1 MRKITFAKD
10 HNAEF
15 YRTLQLRVRAYFKD
29 NNISKYGNFSMV
41 LKTII
46 ILSAFVLPF
55 LAITF
60 LISNVWLSLA
70 SWFFMSFAMAG
81 IGFSI
86 MHDANHGTYSKY
98 KSINRA
104 LGFFVN
110 YVGGSSK
117 NWRIQHNILHH
128 TFTNVHEMDDD
139 LNAGPT
145 LRLAPHAERKAYHKY
160 QQYYAWFLY
169 MLMTI
174 LWITTKDIKS
184 AIRYKKMDLTKTQN
198 KSFTVYL
205 SIIIGS
211 KLVYYFTF
219 LVLPLIFAPLA
230 WYFVVIGFVLMHF
243 ICGLI
248 FALVFQ
254 PAHVVPSSP
263 YNKPDDSGYVDA
275 DWAVN
280 QLFNTAN
287 FATKAKLLSWYVG
300 GLNFQVEH
308 HLFPNVCHVHY
319 KKLAAIVEQTAKEY
333 NLPYFNMT
341 TFKDAIVQHK
351 NMLRDL
357 GRYDNAPAIEF

>member
-1 MRKITFAKD
+1 MRAITFTKD

-15 YRTLQLRVRAYFKD
+15 YKTLQIRVRAYFKD
-29 NNISKYGNFSMV
+29 NNISKYGNFAMV
-41 LKTII
+41 LKTTI
-46 ILSAFVLPF
+46 ILSAFVVPF

-60 LISNVWLSLA
+60 WLSNTWLIMA
-70 SWFFMSFAMAG
+70 CWFVMSFSMAG
-81 IGFSI
+81 IGFCI
-86 MHDANHGTYSKY
+86 MHDANHGTYTRY
-98 KSINRA
+98 KWLNQAI
-104 LGFFVN
+104 GFFVN

-128 TFTNVHEMDDD
+128 TYTNVHGLDDD
-139 LNAGPT
+139 INAGST
-145 LRLAPHAERKAYHKY
+145 LRLAPHAERKSYHKY
-160 QQYYAWFLY
+160 QHYYAWFLY

-184 AIRYKKMDLTKTQN
+184 AIRYYKMDLTKTQN
-198 KSFTVYL
+198 KSFAVYL

-219 LVLPLIFAPLA
+219 LVLPLYFSDVS
-230 WYFVVIGFVLMHF
+230 WYVIVIGFVMMHF

-254 PAHVVPSSP
+254 PAHVVPTSP
-263 YNKPDDSGYVDA
+263 YNKPDESGHVDA

-287 FATKAKLLSWYVG
+287 FATKARLLSWYVG

-308 HLFPNVCHVHY
+308 HLFPNICHVHY
-319 KKLAAIVEQTAKEY
+319 KKLATIVEQTAKEY
-333 NLPYFNMT
+333 NLPYFNMR
-341 TFKDAIVQHK
+341 TFKDAIVEHK

-357 GRYDNAPAIEF
+357 GKFDDARAIEF